1 MFDIPEL
8 AEDSDLEC
16 KRAAG
21 RDGQGELPRD
31 FWQSYVA
38 MANTDGGTILLGVEQ
53 QNGTFRASGI
63 RSPPK
68 VLKALWDGLNNPQQ
82 VNVNLLSNERVRVV
96 EAAGVSIIRVD
107 VPRATRRQRPVHV
120 GMNPMSGTYRR
131 NYEGDYRCDEETV
144 RRMIAERV
152 EDVRDARL
160 LESFGFD
167 DLEPESLR
175 SYRNQFRTSKPGHP
189 WSDSDDRDFLRS
201 LGAWTVDRATGREGL
216 TLAGLLMF
224 GRLPSILEAV
234 PNYIVDYQEC
244 PEPKLEAR
252 WIDRLT
258 TDGTWSGNL
267 YDFYRRVIQKLT
279 SDLRVPFR
287 LDGAT
292 RVDETPVHEAL
303 REALV
308 NALVHADYTGRVS
321 VLVVKRPDLF
331 SFRNPGTMRLPL
343 PEALRGGTSDC
354 RNRTLQKMF
363 QLAGFGEQAG
373 SGIPKIFRSWN
384 KQHWR
389 APDLLE
395 QVEPDQTVLTL
406 RMMSLLPEKTL
417 EELDVR
423 FGPRFRRLPETQRLA
438 LATVAIEGKVTHS
451 RLRSMCADH
460 RHDLTL
466 ALSSLV
472 KDGFLGSA
480 GATRG
485 KYYFFPGEPP
495 LPSNTDLPVRSEHL
509 GGEVRA
515 FGGDRSEHLASNSA
529 QLPVRSEH
537 LAPRSEHLEEKS
549 SEHWHQ
555 LLEVGNAVRTSGK
568 APKEEIEAVIL
579 AVCQGCYLTLRELSR
594 ILGRSENTIRQNYLS
609 GMARDGRI
617 ILRYPQTPHHPS
629 QAYTVPRE

>member
-1 MFDIPEL
+1 MFDIPDL

-53 QNGTFRASGI
+53 RNGAFRASGI
-63 RSPPK
+63 ESPSK

-82 VNVNLLSNERVRVV
+82 VSVNLLSNESVRVV
-96 EAAGVSIIRVD
+96 ESGGAPVIRVD
-107 VPRATRRQRPVHV
+107 VPRAKRRERPVHV
-120 GMNPMSGTYRR
+120 GMNPMTGTYRR

-160 LESFGFD
+160 LESFGFE
-167 DLEPESLR
+167 DLERDSLR
-175 SYRNQFRTSKPGHP
+175 SYRHQFRAAKPGHP
-189 WSDSDDRDFLRS
+189 WSDSEDRDFLRS
-201 LGAWTVDRATGREGL
+201 LGAWTVDRADGREGL

-234 PNYIVDYQEC
+234 PNYVVDYQEWSD
-244 PEPKLEAR
+244 PKAETR

-279 SDLRVPFR
+279 SDLKVPFR
-287 LDGAT
+287 LEGAT
-292 RVDETPVHEAL
+292 RVDETTVHEAL

-321 VLVVKRPDLF
+321 ILIVKRPDLF

-343 PEALRGGTSDC
+343 TEALRGGTSDC

-384 KQHWR
+384 RQHWR
-389 APDLLE
+389 APDLVE

-417 EELDVR
+417 EELDTR

-438 LATVAIEGKVTHS
+438 LATVAIEGTVTHS
-451 RLRSMCADH
+451 RLRSMCSDH

-495 LPSNTDLPVRSEHL
+495 LSSSSPLPVSSEHL
-509 GGEVRA
+509 GGQLRA
-515 FGGDRSEHLASNSA
+515 FGGGSSEHLASDRPH
-529 QLPVRSEH
+529 LPETSEH
-537 LAPRSEHLEEKS
+537 LTPSSEHLEEKS
-549 SEHWHQ
+549 PELWLH
-555 LLEVGNAVRTSGK
+555 LLEVGKAVRGSGK
-568 APKEEIEAVIL
+568 APKEEIESVIL
-579 AVCQGCYLTLRELSR
+579 EACRGGYLTLRELSQ

-609 GMARDGRI
+609 GMTREGRI
-617 ILRYPQTPHHPS
+617 VLRHPQSPQHPN
-629 QAYTVPRE
+629 QAYTARK